1 MILSDSEFGDIIVRK
16 NPLSRSV
23 RFSVA
28 PSGRL
33 QMSVPQHTSD
43 FLVKR
48 FLNTNR
54 ALIREKIPLSDPTT
68 QRARDAKKK
77 LLTKKARAY
86 LPYRLEYFATLYGYH
101 YERCR
106 LSHAATRW
114 GSCSSTG
121 TISLNIGLMQVPP
134 ILRDY
139 VILHELAHLH
149 HLDHSTPTTKNTA
162 PSSKPSRP
170 ASSRPVPPL
179 ASAHNPLAAPLAPF
193 CPLKPLVFPA
203 KLC

>member
-16 NPLSRSV
+16 NPLSKSV

-149 HLDHSTPTTKNTA
+149 HLDHSA
-162 PSSKPSRP
+162 
-170 ASSRPVPPL
+170 AFWAEVG
-179 ASAHNPLAAPLAPF
+179 AHDPRY
-193 CPLKPLVFPA
+193 KEHRA
-203 KLC
+203 KLKAFSPGV